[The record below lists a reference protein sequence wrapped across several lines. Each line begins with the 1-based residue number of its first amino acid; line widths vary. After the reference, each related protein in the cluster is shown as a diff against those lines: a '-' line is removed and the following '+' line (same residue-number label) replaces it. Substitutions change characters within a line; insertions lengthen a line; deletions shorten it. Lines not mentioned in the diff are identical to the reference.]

1 VTVTSIRAPRRVAGV
16 IARAL
21 RVVAVALCAWT
32 LCVGAYAASPA
43 VKFNR
48 PVRLIVAFPPGGG
61 SDTLARYIAPHLSEA
76 IGQPV
81 VVDNRTGA
89 AGNIATEIV
98 AKAQPDGHT
107 LLWGFSAPL
116 VINPNLYRGLPFDV
130 ERDLA
135 PISLLATEQFI
146 LVTSMSVPAQSV
158 KELVA
163 LARAKPGQLSYASA
177 GVGTPHHLAAELF
190 KSRAGG
196 LDIVHVPYKG
206 GGPAAIAIIAGEAH
220 MIFVSFAAAL
230 PHVKTKKLRALAVT
244 GPERSAEVLQVPTMQ
259 EEGFRG
265 FDVRAWFGVL
275 APAGTPQAVIVKLNG
290 DLIKTLALPDVR
302 DNLRK
307 HGLDVTGSTPEAF
320 SIHLKREKALWGQ
333 VVREAG
339 IKAEQ

>member
-1 VTVTSIRAPRRVAGV
+1 MRRQARITNAVAGL
-16 IARAL
+16 IAFAIC
-21 RVVAVALCAWT
+21 VCAYMATVACAAT
-32 LCVGAYAASPA
+32 KPMGA
-43 VKFNR
+43 FNR

-61 SDTLARYIAPHLSEA
+61 SDTLARHLAPHLSQL

-146 LVTSMSVPAQSV
+146 LVTNVSVPASSV
-158 KELVA
+158 KDLIA

-190 KSRAGG
+190 KSRSGG

-206 GGPAAIAIIAGEAH
+206 GGPAAIAIIAGEAQ
-220 MIFVSFAAAL
+220 MMFVSFAASL
-230 PHVKTKKLRALAVT
+230 PHVYAKKLRALAVT
-244 GPERSAEVLQVPTMQ
+244 GPERSPEVPQVPTMQ
-259 EEGFRG
+259 EEGFPG

-275 APAGTPQAVIVKLNG
+275 APAGTPQALIAKLNG
-290 DLIKTLALPDVR
+290 DLIKVLAVPEVR
-302 DNLRK
+302 DDLKK
-307 HGLDVTGSTPEAF
+307 HGMDVTGSTPQAF
-320 SIHLKREKALWGQ
+320 AAHLKREKALWGE
-333 VVREAG
+333 VIRTAG
-339 IKAEQ
+339 IKPEQY